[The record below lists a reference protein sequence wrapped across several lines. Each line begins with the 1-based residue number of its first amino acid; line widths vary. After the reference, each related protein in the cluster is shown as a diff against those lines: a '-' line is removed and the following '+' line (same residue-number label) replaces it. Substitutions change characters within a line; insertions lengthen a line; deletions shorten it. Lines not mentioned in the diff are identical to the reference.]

1 MQPLF
6 LVIINH
12 INNKKEVERRN
23 KMSRYSGK
31 CDVYDCLVD
40 IHRYTE
46 DELKNNVEI
55 YVGDSTT
62 PLVINSWKDLIPYY
76 PYIIGSSSHDN
87 VTKKAVVYIGRES
100 FVDREE
106 RERLE
111 FYLRQVLKV
120 YNRCKRKKVPFDKEM
135 ALKEASMSNYNN
147 EAIREIVD
155 RVAINGKKASVDG
168 IHLSI
173 HEYYRRELVDEMMK
187 NGLNPADYGYE
198 RFCN

>member
-1 MQPLF
+1 
-6 LVIINH
+6 
-12 INNKKEVERRN
+12 
-23 KMSRYSGK
+23 MSRYSGK

-135 ALKEASMSNYNN
+135 ALKEASISNYNN
-147 EAIREIVD
+147 ETIREIVD

-168 IHLSI
+168 IHLQI
-173 HEYYRRELVDEMMK
+173 HEYYRRELVDEMIK